1 MWSLIRSA
9 NYWKTKFP
17 NTIFL
22 GSTGT
27 ILGTVYQADGVT
39 PQSAAWVTLC
49 PGGPSTVT
57 KTDGT
62 FSLYDIPIDRYRIL
76 AKNPA
81 GTLEDFEQITVE
93 RDSTTS
99 VTLTLNQPYVG
110 C

>member
-1 MWSLIRSA
+1 MWSLIRSP

-17 NTIFL
+17 GTLFL

-39 PQSAAWVTLC
+39 PQSGAWVTLC
-49 PGGPSTVT
+49 PGGPSTWT

-62 FSLYDIPIDRYRIL
+62 FSMYGIPIGSYRFL
-76 AKNPA
+76 AVNPRQ
-81 GTLEDFEQITVE
+81 TLENFEMIEVE
-93 RDSTTS
+93 RNMTTS
-99 VTLTLNQPYVG
+99 VTLNLDQPYVG